1 MKKVVN
7 YLPLHFVVC
16 VILGIVLQF
25 YTQFWEFGFLKLLF
39 IFVTLLLVLIL
50 INSKIAI
57 TFLSFFLFFM
67 MGIASVFINDTTHY
81 KNYYALHIKDT
92 SNVILKVNKV
102 LKSSMYHHK
111 YEVDVVQIDSA
122 ITRGKVL
129 LNLEKDSL
137 STFLKVDELL
147 YTKPNFEAIS
157 KPLNPHQFDYK
168 HYLAKQGVYQ
178 QVYVNENQFKSLGIQ
193 QFSLGGISAEFRN
206 RVQQSLQKHHFKED
220 ELAVINALL
229 LGQRQEISKELLT
242 NYSKAGAIHILAVS
256 GLHVGILLW
265 ILTWLLKPLER
276 LKKGKIIKI
285 VCIVLLLWMFAFIA
299 GLSASVVRAV
309 TMFTFLAI
317 GLSFQRKNVIIFS
330 LISSMFFLLIFKP
343 MFLFDVGFQLSYL
356 AIFGIVFIQ
365 SKLFKLYE
373 PKFWLD
379 KKIWEIT
386 SVSVAAQVGVLPL
399 SLYYFHQFPGL
410 FMLSNLFI
418 IPFLGAILV
427 CGIIII
433 ILALIG
439 CLPQFLASTYGYI
452 IAAMN
457 AFVSWISDKEQ
468 FLLQEIPLSLLMLL
482 TAYLVIVYCF
492 RFLTNRSPVRL
503 FYVLIGIVLVQSVY
517 VFENHQKD
525 IKKEFIVFHK
535 SRNTI
540 IGKRVGEQFIVHHDL
555 DSVGILK
562 SNAVIAYKIGENV
575 KRVIKNDVKNVY
587 QFKNQIIVVVDSLCV
602 YQIKHLKNPIVLLQQ
617 SPKINLERLI
627 KTLSPQ
633 QIIADGSNYK
643 SYVRR
648 WEKTAKKQK
657 TPFHYTGENGAF
669 TY

>member
-67 MGIASVFINDTTHY
+67 MGIASVFINDTTYY
-81 KNYYALHIKDT
+81 KNYYARYVKDT
-92 SNVILKVNKV
+92 SNVILKVKKV

-168 HYLAKQGVYQ
+168 YYLAKQGVYQ
-178 QVYVNENQFKSLGIQ
+178 QVSVNKNQFKSLGIQ

-206 RVQQSLQKHHFKED
+206 RVQQSLQKHHFKDD

-229 LGQRQEISKELLT
+229 LGQRQEITKELLT

-276 LKKGKIIKI
+276 LKKGKMIKI

-299 GLSASVVRAV
+299 GLTASV
-309 TMFTFLAI
+309 
-317 GLSFQRKNVIIFS
+317 KNKV
-330 LISSMFFLLIFKP
+330 MY
-343 MFLFDVGFQLSYL
+343 GFNNLYL
-356 AIFGIVFIQ
+356 
-365 SKLFKLYE
+365 Y
-373 PKFWLD
+373 
-379 KKIWEIT
+379 
-386 SVSVAAQVGVLPL
+386 
-399 SLYYFHQFPGL
+399 
-410 FMLSNLFI
+410 N
-418 IPFLGAILV
+418 
-427 CGIIII
+427 
-433 ILALIG
+433 
-439 CLPQFLASTYGYI
+439 
-452 IAAMN
+452 
-457 AFVSWISDKEQ
+457 
-468 FLLQEIPLSLLMLL
+468 
-482 TAYLVIVYCF
+482 
-492 RFLTNRSPVRL
+492 
-503 FYVLIGIVLVQSVY
+503 
-517 VFENHQKD
+517 
-525 IKKEFIVFHK
+525 
-535 SRNTI
+535 
-540 IGKRVGEQFIVHHDL
+540 
-555 DSVGILK
+555 
-562 SNAVIAYKIGENV
+562 
-575 KRVIKNDVKNVY
+575 
-587 QFKNQIIVVVDSLCV
+587 
-602 YQIKHLKNPIVLLQQ
+602 
-617 SPKINLERLI
+617 
-627 KTLSPQ
+627 
-633 QIIADGSNYK
+633 
-643 SYVRR
+643 
-648 WEKTAKKQK
+648 
-657 TPFHYTGENGAF
+657 
-669 TY
+669 